1 MLTFVKSCSFFR
13 IISSIIL
20 TLFNNIVEE
29 VSMPLFILSINPE
42 YPVFFNLSLISIES
56 LRILTNPFIELRAF
70 RKFHFIFPN
79 SLIPSLSIYF

>member
-1 MLTFVKSCSFFR
+1 MLTFVKSCSFLR

-29 VSMPLFILSINPE
+29 VSIPLFILSIKPE
-42 YPVFFNLSLISIES
+42 YPVFFNLSSILIKS
-56 LRILTNPFIELRAF
+56 LRILTNSFIDELAF
-70 RKFHFIFPN
+70 SSFHFIFPN